1 MVGKGYFSFTP
12 VIHYWEKPILLL
24 LILRLSRWESLM
36 LTSFPTA
43 AFLNEK
49 KLRDFCVTGPP
60 LMYKSPH
67 VEERLAHI
75 TPPVLLFWYHKHT
88 RSRISGMYGLYHWLS
103 SDTRVSVLRTTCL
116 LVTVSAPQRI
126 FFLSLRGGWWWT
138 LSMDRTELA
147 EKVGKKSN
155 KWLYQVSFQK
165 ADVPQKPVE
174 SMWLVSSTAEHPFAV
189 SPVLVSPSTQEAVK
203 GQAAVHCSKMTLLL
217 GQSTFSSI
225 SQEQG

>member
-1 MVGKGYFSFTP
+1 MVGKGYFSSTT
-12 VIHYWEKPILLL
+12 VIHYWEKPTLLL

-49 KLRDFCVTGPP
+49 KLRDFCVIGPP

-88 RSRISGMYGLYHWLS
+88 RSRISGMHGLYHWLY

-126 FFLSLRGGWWWT
+126 FFLSLRDGWWWT
-138 LSMDRTELA
+138 LSMDFKYGQNRISRESW
-147 EKVGKKSN
+147 KKG
-155 KWLYQVSFQK
+155 
-165 ADVPQKPVE
+165 P
-174 SMWLVSSTAEHPFAV
+174 
-189 SPVLVSPSTQEAVK
+189 
-203 GQAAVHCSKMTLLL
+203 GCCSL
-217 GQSTFSSI
+217 
-225 SQEQG
+225 

>member
-1 MVGKGYFSFTP
+1 M
-12 VIHYWEKPILLL
+12 HYWKKPTLLF
-24 LILRLSRWESLM
+24 LILRLSRWENLM

-49 KLRDFCVTGPP
+49 KFRDSCVIGPD
-60 LMYKSPH
+60 LIYKSPQ

-75 TPPVLLFWYHKHT
+75 TPPVFLLWYHKHK
-88 RSRISGMYGLYHWLS
+88 RSRISGMHGLYHWLS
-103 SDTRVSVLRTTCL
+103 SDTRVSVIRATCL
-116 LVTVSAPQRI
+116 LMMVSAPQRI
-126 FFLSLRGGWWWT
+126 FFLSLRGGWCWKKPWT
-138 LSMDRTELA
+138 LGVDRTELV

-165 ADVPQKPVE
+165 ADMPQKPVE

-189 SPVLVSPSTQEAVK
+189 SPVLVSHSTQVAVK
-203 GQAAVHCSKMTLLL
+203 GQAAVHCSKVTLLL
-217 GQSTFSSI
+217 QQSTFSSM